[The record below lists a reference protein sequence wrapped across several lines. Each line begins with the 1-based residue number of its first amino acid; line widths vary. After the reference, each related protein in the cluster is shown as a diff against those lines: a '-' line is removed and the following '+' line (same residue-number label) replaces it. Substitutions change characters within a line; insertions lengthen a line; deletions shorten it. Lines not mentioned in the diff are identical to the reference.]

1 MQNAR
6 DRAVQ
11 NAPQGTV
18 KNAPR
23 GTVQNA
29 PHGTAPTSTAATPAR
44 ADAPTTLA
52 DLLTRTGEVA
62 AKAGRR
68 DLVDRVTAARERVSD
83 PRLRIVVVGPLKQG
97 KSQFV
102 NSLLGLDVCSVGDDE
117 TTAVPTMVAHGDER
131 RAELVVAQPGGDPA
145 RIPIPFEDIHAVT
158 PSDPRAEGRD
168 VLRLEITVSSP
179 LLADGLVIVDTPGVG
194 GHGNPHAS
202 ATLGLISSADAVL
215 VLSDSSQEFTE
226 PEVAFLRR
234 AVDLC
239 PAVACL
245 ITKTDLYPHWRRI
258 VDVDREHLSREGV
271 EVPLLPVSSL
281 LRSHALRLQ
290 DTSLDEE
297 SGFPALYEF
306 LRGVVRSAAVTTRK
320 AVALDVTS
328 VAEHVALA
336 LGSELAALR
345 DPESA
350 AAAVGGL
357 QRARESADEMRRRS
371 SRWQQTLADGIADLA
386 SDIDHD
392 LRDRLRHITREA
404 ETAVD
409 EGDPGKD
416 WTRIGEWLQEQIADA
431 VGDNF
436 VWAHERSIYLAEN
449 VARHFAE
456 SGEGQLPAGD
466 IAALAE
472 LDGIMDP
479 VTSLSDL
486 ESGRM
491 GITSKVLVGMRG
503 SYGGVLMF
511 GLVSTMMGF
520 ALLNPV
526 SLGAGVLL
534 GSKAYKDDKEQRVLK
549 RRADAKQAIRKFTDD
564 VAFQVGKESRDR
576 LRAVQRVLRDHF
588 TEVAEQTLRSV
599 DDSLKAAQE
608 AATLQTSERASRTAE
623 LERALS
629 DVATLRRIARTLD
642 PTDAPP
648 ADGKRGLP
656 A

>member
-1 MQNAR
+1 M
-6 DRAVQ
+6 
-11 NAPQGTV
+11 
-18 KNAPR
+18 
-23 GTVQNA
+23 
-29 PHGTAPTSTAATPAR
+29 
-44 ADAPTTLA
+44 
-52 DLLTRTGEVA
+52 
-62 AKAGRR
+62 
-68 DLVDRVTAARERVSD
+68 
-83 PRLRIVVVGPLKQG
+83 
-97 KSQFV
+97 
-102 NSLLGLDVCSVGDDE
+102 
-117 TTAVPTMVAHGDER
+117 
-131 RAELVVAQPGGDPA
+131 
-145 RIPIPFEDIHAVT
+145 
-158 PSDPRAEGRD
+158 
-168 VLRLEITVSSP
+168 
-179 LLADGLVIVDTPGVG
+179 
-194 GHGNPHAS
+194 
-202 ATLGLISSADAVL
+202 
-215 VLSDSSQEFTE
+215 
-226 PEVAFLRR
+226 
-234 AVDLC
+234 
-239 PAVACL
+239 
-245 ITKTDLYPHWRRI
+245 
-258 VDVDREHLSREGV
+258 
-271 EVPLLPVSSL
+271 
-281 LRSHALRLQ
+281 
-290 DTSLDEE
+290 
-297 SGFPALYEF
+297 
-306 LRGVVRSAAVTTRK
+306 
-320 AVALDVTS
+320 
-328 VAEHVALA
+328 
-336 LGSELAALR
+336 
-345 DPESA
+345 
-350 AAAVGGL
+350 
-357 QRARESADEMRRRS
+357 
-371 SRWQQTLADGIADLA
+371 
-386 SDIDHD
+386 
-392 LRDRLRHITREA
+392 RHITREA

-608 AATLQTSERASRTAE
+608 AATLQSSERASRTAE

-648 ADGKRGLP
+648 AGGKRGLP